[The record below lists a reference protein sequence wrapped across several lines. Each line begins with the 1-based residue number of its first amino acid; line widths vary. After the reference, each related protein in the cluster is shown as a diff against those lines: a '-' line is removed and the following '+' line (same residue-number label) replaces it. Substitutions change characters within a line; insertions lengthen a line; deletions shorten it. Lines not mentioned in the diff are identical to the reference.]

1 MRIILLQCS
10 VLIIMV
16 FLLTQD
22 DPIMTEEEAVRLLS
36 LAATII
42 QAHVRGYLV
51 RKKFNFCQFRRRK
64 HAAACIQ
71 ATW

>member
-1 MRIILLQCS
+1 
-10 VLIIMV
+10 
-16 FLLTQD
+16 
-22 DPIMTEEEAVRLLS
+22 MTEEEAVRLLS

-42 QAHVRGYLV
+42 QGHVRGYLV

-71 ATW
+71 AAW

>member
-64 HAAACIQ
+64 RAAACIQ
-71 ATW
+71 AAW